1 MYERRYDM
9 LYRSKKESIMMI
21 EECFR
26 NIQQEKSIDKNLR
39 LIESAIKREFDIN
52 IKVSIVD
59 NKQKFFGMCVYP
71 SHEEINMLTKLLL
84 ETNVSMKEV
93 EKVHIEFMTKG
104 EHIVEID
111 SILLYDHN
119 LNATAGEVTA
129 ILLHEIGHI
138 IASNGIVC
146 RFERAKEYMTV
157 RFDTKTRKLVPII
170 PLITKLFN
178 IATLQMFSNH
188 FNVDLM
194 KEKKAD
200 DLAFKAGYGQE
211 LHDILGKL
219 IANGQG
225 ERVRRSSK
233 DMDKDIEL
241 TIDWLIVN
249 IKELEYRKDRLKRSL
264 NILKMTTPSKYLADW
279 IEKINGGIFR
289 EEKKALADKVEA
301 INEAFILS
309 KLNDKKFKAPHGAL
323 DSSGRV
329 RRLSPRDLDIYR
341 AELERV
347 NTVDDKIFLLERLYD
362 LLEVAEYAKY
372 LLENDPKRVMQSEQ
386 TIDMYIEHIHEI
398 IAEVNKRKVTRTKY
412 GLYIKYPADYEG

>member
-1 MYERRYDM
+1 MI
-9 LYRSKKESIMMI
+9 YRSKKESLLFV

-26 NIQQEKSIDKNLR
+26 NIQQEKEVNKNLK
-39 LIESAIKREFDIN
+39 LIENAIKREFGIN
-52 IKVSIVD
+52 LKISIIN
-59 NKQKFFGMCVYP
+59 NKKNFFGMCVYP
-71 SHEEINMLTKLLL
+71 SEDEINILTKMLL
-84 ETNVSMKEV
+84 ETNVRMKDV

-104 EHIVEID
+104 EHTVEID
-111 SILLYDHN
+111 SLLLYDPN
-119 LNATAGEVTA
+119 LNASAGEITS

-157 RFDTKTRKLVPII
+157 KFDNKTRKLVPII
-170 PLITKLFN
+170 PMITKVFN
-178 IATLQMFSNH
+178 IATLQIFSNH
-188 FNVDLM
+188 FNVDLA

-200 DLAFKAGYGQE
+200 DLAFKMGYGE
-211 LHDILGKL
+211 DLHNILGKL
-219 IANGQG
+219 IANGHG

-241 TIDWLIVN
+241 TVDWLIVN
-249 IKELEYRKDRLKRSL
+249 IKELEYRKNRLKRSMQL
-264 NILKMTTPSKYLADW
+264 LLLTTPSQYLANWIHKINDSIFKDDEKEM
-279 IEKINGGIFR
+279 IEK
-289 EEKKALADKVEA
+289 AVV

-309 KLNDKKFKAPHGAL
+309 RLNDKNIKAPSGAL

-329 RRLSPRDLDIYR
+329 KRLSPRDLDIYR

-372 LLENDPKRVMQSEQ
+372 MVEHEPRRVMQAEQ
-386 TIDMYIEHIHEI
+386 SIDAYITQIHEI
-398 IAEVNKRKVTRTKY
+398 IGEVNKRRVTQTKY

>member
-1 MYERRYDM
+1 MIYK
-9 LYRSKKESIMMI
+9 SKRESLLIV

-26 NIQQEKSIDKNLR
+26 NIQQEKDVSKNLR
-39 LIESAIKREFDIN
+39 LIESAIKREFGIN
-52 IKVSIVD
+52 LKISIID
-59 NKQKFFGMCVYP
+59 NKKCFFGMCVYP
-71 SHEEINMLTKLLL
+71 SHDEINRLTSMLLD
-84 ETNVSMKEV
+84 TNVRMKDV
-93 EKVHIEFMTKG
+93 ERVHVEFMTKG

-111 SILLYDHN
+111 SLLLYDHN

-129 ILLHEIGHI
+129 ILLHEVGHI
-138 IASNGIVC
+138 IASNGVVC
-146 RFERAKEYMTV
+146 RFERAKEYMTIK
-157 RFDTKTRKLVPII
+157 FDTKTRKLVPII
-170 PLITKLFN
+170 PMITKVFN
-178 IATLQMFSNH
+178 IATLQIFSNH

-200 DLAFKAGYGQE
+200 DLAFKSGYGNE
-211 LHDILGKL
+211 LYNILGKL

-264 NILKMTTPSKYLADW
+264 KILKMTTPSNYLADW
-279 IEKINGGIFR
+279 IDKIHNGIFKDD
-289 EEKKALADKVEA
+289 EKEMVEKAVA

-309 KLNDKKFKAPHGAL
+309 RLNDKKLKAPMGAL

-329 RRLSPRDLDIYR
+329 KRLSPRDLDIYR

-347 NTVDDKIFLLERLYD
+347 DTVDDKIFLLERLHD

-372 LLENDPKRVMQSEQ
+372 MLEQEPKRVMQSEQ
-386 TIDMYIEHIHEI
+386 TIDLYINQIHEI
-398 IAEVNKRKVTRTKY
+398 IAEVNKRRVTKTKY

>member
-1 MYERRYDM
+1 M

-26 NIQQEKSIDKNLR
+26 NIQHEKSIDKNLK
-39 LIESAIKREFDIN
+39 LIESAIKREFNIN
-52 IKVSIVD
+52 VKISIVD
-59 NKQKFFGMCVYP
+59 NKQNFFGMCVYP

-104 EHIVEID
+104 VHIVEID

-129 ILLHEIGHI
+129 ILLHEVGHI
-138 IASNGIVC
+138 IASNGVVC

-219 IANGQG
+219 IANGHG

-264 NILKMTTPSKYLADW
+264 NIIKMTTPSKYLADW
-279 IEKINGGIFR
+279 IENINGGIFR
-289 EEKKALADKVEA
+289 EEKKTLVEKVEA

-309 KLNDKKFKAPHGAL
+309 KLNDKKFKAPNGAL

-372 LLENDPKRVMQSEQ
+372 LLANEPKRVMQSEQ
-386 TIDMYIEHIHEI
+386 TIDAYIAHIHEI
-398 IAEVNKRKVTRTKY
+398 ISEVNKRKVTQTKY

>member
-1 MYERRYDM
+1 M
-9 LYRSKKESIMMI
+9 SI
-21 EECFR
+21 
-26 NIQQEKSIDKNLR
+26 SI
-39 LIESAIKREFDIN
+39 I
-52 IKVSIVD
+52 D
-59 NKQKFFGMCVYP
+59 NKKDFFGMCVYP
-71 SHEEINMLTKLLL
+71 SPEEINVLTKMLLD
-84 ETNVSMKEV
+84 TNVRMKDV

-119 LNATAGEVTA
+119 LNASPGEVTA
-129 ILLHEIGHI
+129 ILLHEIGHV

-146 RFERAKEYMTV
+146 RFERAKEYMTMK
-157 RFDTKTRKLVPII
+157 FDTKTRKLVPII
-170 PLITKLFN
+170 PMITKVFN
-178 IATLQMFSNH
+178 IATLQIFSNH
-188 FNVDLM
+188 FNASLM
-194 KEKKAD
+194 NEKRAD
-200 DLAFKAGYGQE
+200 DLAFNAGYGQE

-219 IANGQG
+219 IANGKG

-249 IKELEYRKDRLKRSL
+249 IKELEYRKDRLHRSL
-264 NILKMTTPSKYLADW
+264 KVLKMTTPSHYLAGW
-279 IEKINGGIFR
+279 IDKIHHGIFKDD
-289 EEKKALADKVEA
+289 EKEMVEKVVA

-309 KLNDKKFKAPHGAL
+309 RLNDKKMKAPSGAL

-347 NTVDDKIFLLERLYD
+347 DTVDDKIFLLERLYD

-372 LLENDPKRVMQSEQ
+372 LIGTEPKRVMQSEH
-386 TIDMYIEHIHEI
+386 TIDAYIKQIHEI
-398 IAEVNKRKVTRTKY
+398 IEEVNKRKVTKTKY
-412 GLYIKYPADYEG
+412 GLFIKYPADYEG

>member
-1 MYERRYDM
+1 MI
-9 LYRSKKESIMMI
+9 YRSKKESIMMV

-26 NIQQEKSIDKNLR
+26 NIQQEKDINKNLR
-39 LIESAIKREFDIN
+39 LIESAIKREFNIN
-52 IKVSIVD
+52 IKISIVD

-129 ILLHEIGHI
+129 ILLHEVGHI

-188 FNVDLM
+188 FNIDLM

-200 DLAFKAGYGQE
+200 DLAFKAGYGKE

-219 IANGQG
+219 ITNGQG
-225 ERVRRSSK
+225 DRVRRTSK

-264 NILKMTTPSKYLADW
+264 NIIKMTTPSNYLADW
-279 IEKINGGIFR
+279 IDKINGGIFR
-289 EEKKALADKVEA
+289 EEKKTLVEKVEA

-309 KLNDKKFKAPHGAL
+309 KLNDKKIKAPNGAL

-362 LLEVAEYAKY
+362 LLEIAEYAKY
-372 LLENDPKRVMQSEQ
+372 LLENEPKRVMQSEQ
-386 TIDMYIEHIHEI
+386 TINMYIEHIHEI
-398 IAEVNKRKVTRTKY
+398 IGEVNKRKVTQTKY